1 MKKAIVVGATSG
13 IGMAI
18 AEKLIADQYS
28 VGITGRRENILKEM
42 AASFP
47 ARYIIQSFDVS
58 DTEHLQKNL
67 EELVSK
73 LKGLDLFIISAGTGD
88 VNETLDFDLE
98 KQMIDINVSGFTCMA
113 DWAYRY
119 FEKQGSGQLVAIS
132 SVAGLRGSR
141 QAPAYSATKSFQ
153 INYLEGLRQKA
164 KKEKSGITVTD
175 IRPGF
180 VDTKMAK
187 SPFKF
192 WVAPVDKAADQIYR
206 AIKNKRQIVYVTRRW
221 RIIAW
226 IVKIIPGFI
235 YSRL

>member
-13 IGMAI
+13 IGRAL
-18 AEKLIADQYS
+18 AEKLVADQYA
-28 VGITGRRENILKEM
+28 VGITGRSDRILNEM
-42 AASFP
+42 ASSG
-47 ARYIIQSFDVS
+47 RYVIRSFDVS
-58 DTEHLQKNL
+58 ETENIQTHLD
-67 EELVSK
+67 ELAGK

-88 VNETLDFDLE
+88 INETLDFDLE
-98 KQMIDINVSGFTCMA
+98 KQMIDTNVSGFTCLA

-119 FEKQGSGQLVAIS
+119 FEKQGSGHLVAIT

-141 QAPAYSATKSFQ
+141 QAPAYSATKSYQ
-153 INYLEGLRQKA
+153 INYMEGLCQKA

-187 SPFKF
+187 SPVKF
-192 WVAPVDKAADQIYR
+192 WVAPVDKAADQMYR
-206 AIKNKRQIVYVTRRW
+206 AIKNKRRIVYVTRRW

-226 IVKIIPGFI
+226 IVKTIPGFI